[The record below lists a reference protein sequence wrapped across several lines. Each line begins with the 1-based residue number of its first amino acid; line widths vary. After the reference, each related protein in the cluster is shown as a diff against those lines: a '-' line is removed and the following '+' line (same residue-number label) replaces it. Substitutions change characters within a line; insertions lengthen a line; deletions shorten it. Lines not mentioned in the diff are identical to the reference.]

1 MRGQKRSAIVAPSAK
16 PFGKEQTM
24 LHIPN
29 TLQTRQMIVDQ
40 VRAIAS
46 RFAQRAEAAEQAR
59 KIPAESVQDML
70 AAGLARILVPTR
82 FGGCGLDFDTWFD
95 VALEIGKADASHG
108 WCASLIIHHGHLIGQ
123 FPEEAQQAVWADG
136 SDVAVAAS
144 LAPTTKVTTVDGGY
158 RVSGQHSSFAS
169 GVDHSS
175 WVIVGGLVHKEAVPE
190 WMLFLAPPGEYTV
203 RDTWSVAGMRATGSN
218 TIVTDDVFV
227 PSNRTLRLSDLRDGT
242 GPGGA
247 LHDDPIFHTPFF
259 YFAPLTFAAP
269 MLGAA
274 KGAYE
279 HVREWTK
286 TRKAT
291 DGTSVAE
298 KTSIQ
303 VRMARAAADLDA
315 AELLL
320 RRTVEVPNDPDSQAP
335 HVLAR
340 SVRDFARAS
349 ELVVAAI
356 DLIISMCGTAGF
368 VTTHPV
374 QRAWR
379 DIHLASMHMSLNTE
393 TNYSHFGRME
403 LGLARDPNQPFF

>member
-1 MRGQKRSAIVAPSAK
+1 MLHFPRPA
-16 PFGKEQTM
+16 QTM
-24 LHIPN
+24 
-29 TLQTRQMIVDQ
+29 TRQEIVE
-40 VRAIAS
+40 RARSIAP
-46 RFAQRAEAAEQAR
+46 RFAERAEAAEQAR

-70 AAGLARILVPTR
+70 VAGLARILVPTR
-82 FGGCGLDFDTWFD
+82 FGGYGLDFDTWLD
-95 VALEIGKADASHG
+95 TVLEISKFDASHG
-108 WCASLIIHHGHLIGQ
+108 WCASLIVHHAHVIGQ
-123 FPEEAQQAVWADG
+123 FPEAAQQAVWADG
-136 SDVAVAAS
+136 PDVAIAAS
-144 LAPTTKVTTVDGGY
+144 LAPTTKVMPVDGGY

-175 WVIVGGLVHKEAVPE
+175 WVIVGGLVRKEPLPE
-190 WMLFLAPPGEYTV
+190 WMLFLIPPGEYTV

-227 PSNRTLRLSDLRDGT
+227 PSSRALRLSDLRDGT

-247 LHDDPIFHTPFF
+247 LNDDAIFHTPFF
-259 YFAPLTFAAP
+259 YFAPLTFMAP

-274 KGAYE
+274 RGAYE

-291 DGTSVAE
+291 DGGSVAA

-303 VRMARAAADLDA
+303 VRTARAAADLDA

-320 RRTVEVPNDPDSQAP
+320 RRAAQIPDRQDTHTP
-335 HVLAR
+335 KLLAR
-340 SVRDFARAS
+340 SIRDFSRAS
-349 ELVVAAI
+349 ELVVEAI
-356 DLIISMCGTAGF
+356 DSIIGMCGTAGF
-368 VTTHPV
+368 AASHPV

-393 TNYSHFGRME
+393 TNYSHYGRME
-403 LGLARDPNQPFF
+403 LGLERDPNQPFF